1 MEDALQRLENVTL
14 EESRMTGAETLK
26 AVHGIGDKI
35 GDDIQGVQ
43 DVLQAVHDKV
53 GGVEGMLQGVTNM
66 LQGVVDNKMQ
76 GIDDRVEDTRVGDQV
91 INSAQ
96 LFTYSCSLISLT
108 IRLGVEKTGQQTKSH
123 IDISPVEGL
132 GGVSDRVAD
141 IEEVPNAI
149 TVKDIGSRAIVS
161 DGAQV
166 FC

>member
-35 GDDIQGVQ
+35 GDDIQGIQ

-76 GIDDRVEDTRVGDQV
+76 GIDDRVKDIRIGDQV
-91 INSAQ
+91 INSARP
-96 LFTYSCSLISLT
+96 FTYSYSSISLFVW
-108 IRLGVEKTGQQTKSH
+108 LGVERTGQQTTSH
-123 IDISPVEGL
+123 IDIVDVEGL

-141 IEEVPNAI
+141 IEDVRSAI
-149 TVKDIGSRAIVS
+149 TAKDIGSRAVVN

-166 FC
+166 FS

>member
-1 MEDALQRLENVTL
+1 MENALQRLENVTL

-35 GDDIQGVQ
+35 GDNIQGVQ

-96 LFTYSCSLISLT
+96 PFTYSCSLISLY
-108 IRLGVEKTGQQTKSH
+108 IWLGVEETGQQTKRP
-123 IDISPVEGL
+123 IDIVAVEGL

-141 IEEVPNAI
+141 IEEVRSAV
-149 TVKDIGSRAIVS
+149 TVKDIGSRVIVA

>member
-26 AVHGIGDKI
+26 AVHGI

-91 INSAQ
+91 INSTQ
-96 LFTYSCSLISLT
+96 PFTYSCSLISLS
-108 IRLGVEKTGQQTKSH
+108 IWLGVEETGQKTKNQ
-123 IDISPVEGL
+123 IDIVAVEGL

-141 IEEVPNAI
+141 IEEVRSAV
-149 TVKDIGSRAIVS
+149 TVKNIGARAIVA